1 MRKYSFKQANESGFI
16 MEHLIIGN
24 KKAACAAFLKK
35 QVRSCTSSSCQIVT
49 IVDGVKPV
57 LRIEWTAHAQCQ
69 RRNIHQLVGRHFFFG
84 FLGLFGFL
92 RLYDK
97 SLFRPFCLASLCRTG
112 YRKE

>member
-49 IVDGVKPV
+49 VVDGV
-57 LRIEWTAHAQCQ
+57 
-69 RRNIHQLVGRHFFFG
+69 
-84 FLGLFGFL
+84 
-92 RLYDK
+92 
-97 SLFRPFCLASLCRTG
+97 
-112 YRKE
+112 